1 MFPPHRHAA
10 TTQDHSKCQIFYQ
23 RSYTF
28 RLAKA
33 VDKQETK
40 IQDNQTSIDSN
51 KYLMLSV
58 LRN

>member
-28 RLAKA
+28 RIARA

-40 IQDNQTSIDSN
+40 I
-51 KYLMLSV
+51 
-58 LRN
+58 